1 LPDCIVERHGGVM
14 VIRFNRPERMNSMG
28 GTLLQDLN
36 AAIDDGR
43 GDDRVRAFIVTG
55 EGRGW
60 CAGADLQDMGGAA
73 GAGGEHAKRYNALD
87 PIGVVGRTV
96 LNIQGA
102 DKPVIAAVNGVAVG
116 GGFGLCSSMDLRIAS
131 DQARFSAVFIK
142 RALAPDCGLSWFL
155 PRLVGPERAAELFYT
170 GRMVDAAEAL
180 QLGIVSKVVPHDQ
193 LMDAALELGT
203 AIAKA
208 PPSAMTF
215 TRRALWH
222 SPSTTL
228 AGQLEFEWGNQKA
241 SLQSP
246 EFMEGIQAFLQKR
259 EPDFSKF

>member
-1 LPDCIVERHGGVM
+1 M

-28 GTLLQDLN
+28 GTLLADLN
-36 AAIDDGR
+36 AALDDAR
-43 GDDRVRAFIVTG
+43 TDDRVRAIIITG
-55 EGRGW
+55 EGRAW

-73 GAGGEHAKRYNALD
+73 AAAGEHSKRFTALD
-87 PIGVVGRTV
+87 PIGLVGRVV
-96 LNIQGA
+96 LNMQA
-102 DKPVIAAVNGVAVG
+102 VDKPVIAAVNGVAVG
-116 GGFGLCSSMDLRIAS
+116 GGFGLCSAADIRIAS
-131 DQARFSAVFIK
+131 DQARFSTVFIK
-142 RALAPDCGLSWFL
+142 RALSPDCGLSWFL

-222 SPSTTL
+222 SPSATL

-241 SLQSP
+241 CLQSP